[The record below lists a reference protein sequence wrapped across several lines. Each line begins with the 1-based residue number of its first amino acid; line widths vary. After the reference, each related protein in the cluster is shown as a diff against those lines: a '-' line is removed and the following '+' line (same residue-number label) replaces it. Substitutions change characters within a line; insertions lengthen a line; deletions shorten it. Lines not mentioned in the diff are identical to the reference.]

1 MIFVFRTA
9 SFWLG
14 GDLALRREVSAARRM
29 LAGSDATV
37 QGYILAERKAG

>member
-1 MIFVFRTA
+1 MIVVFRTA

-14 GDLALRREVSAARRM
+14 GDLALRRR

-37 QGYILAERKAG
+37 QGYILTEKKAG